1 MHKSETVRRVTVRAY
16 GGPEQLTVET
26 AAEPPRPGPGQVL
39 VEVEAAGVNYIDVYQ
54 RKGIYK
60 LPLPYTPG
68 LEGVGRVLEVGEG
81 GDWAVGNLEVGQRV
95 TWINAP
101 GNLLEGATTQV

>member
-1 MHKSETVRRVTVRAY
+1 
-16 GGPEQLTVET
+16 
-26 AAEPPRPGPGQVL
+26 VL
-39 VEVEAAGVNYIDVYQ
+39 VEVETAGVNYIDVYQ

-81 GDWAVGNLEVGQRV
+81 
-95 TWINAP
+95 
-101 GNLLEGATTQV
+101 ATGRR

>member
-1 MHKSETVRRVTVRAY
+1 MHKSETVRRVMVRAC

-26 AAEPPRPGPGQVL
+26 AGEAPRPGPGQVL
-39 VEVEAAGVNYIDVYQ
+39 VEVEAAGVNYLDVYQ

-68 LEGVGRVLEVGEG
+68 LEGVGRVLEVGDG
-81 GDWAVGNLEVGQRV
+81 GDAVAGNLEVGRRV
-95 TWINAP
+95 A
-101 GNLLEGATTQV
+101 